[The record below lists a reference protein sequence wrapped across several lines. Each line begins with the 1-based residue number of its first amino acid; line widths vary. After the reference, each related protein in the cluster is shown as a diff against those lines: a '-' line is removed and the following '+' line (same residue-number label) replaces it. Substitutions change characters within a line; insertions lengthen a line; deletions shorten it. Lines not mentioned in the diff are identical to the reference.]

1 MSQQHREFTGLHMLL
16 LMLGFF
22 GVVIGVNV
30 ALAVLA
36 AESWTGFVVKNSYVA
51 SQEFNERS
59 AEGRAQTALG
69 WTGELAIGPNGIRYR
84 LLDADGHIVRLG
96 GVSVYMHRPTSAA
109 EDRKIELAM
118 AGGGAFA
125 AETGKFADGV
135 WIIEITADAGRPHP
149 WRDVRRILLRDGAL
163 K

>member
-1 MSQQHREFTGLHMLL
+1 MSEQSREFTGRHMLL
-16 LMLGFF
+16 VMVGFF
-22 GVVIGVNV
+22 GVIIGVNV
-30 ALAVLA
+30 TLAVLA

-69 WTGELAIGPNGIRYR
+69 WTGELGISPDGIRYR
-84 LLDADGHIVRLG
+84 LLDADGRIVRLG

-109 EDRKIELAM
+109 EDRQIELAA

-125 AETGKFADGV
+125 AETGMFADGV
-135 WIIEITADAGRPHP
+135 WIIEITAEAGLAHP